1 MAKRK
6 YTKKSDYWS
15 KFDQDK
21 GHGVKS
27 IEDFFKSDAGQTE
40 PQSAGQPYYTEAGS
54 TPYTRKTGEGT
65 RTLGRRNAISS
76 KDKDKRYANIRGG
89 MLPYEYGSDGI
100 NIRDTID
107 LCQKAYANIAIFK
120 NAIDIMSEL
129 TNSELKLEGGS
140 EKARNFIYKWF
151 EKVNLWSLKDQYF
164 REYYKTGNIF
174 LYRIDG
180 KFSTKDFAKLTKVYG
195 EAGKLKANHIP
206 IKYVLLNPY
215 DVAMDTKTSFSTAN
229 YKKLLSKY
237 DLEKLRNPSTEED
250 KAIFDALP
258 KKKRGEIKK
267 GTFLDVGIH
276 IDLEPEKLSYSFY
289 KKQDYEPF
297 AVPFGYPVL
306 DDINWK
312 LELKKIDQA
321 VSRTIENVILLI
333 TMGAEPDKGGIN
345 ASNLQAMQALF
356 QNESVG
362 RVLVSDYTTDAEFII
377 PDISKIIGPDK
388 YEIVNNDIREGLQ
401 NVVVGNEKFANTQV
415 KAQIFLERLKE
426 ARHAFIHDFI
436 QPQIKLVCR
445 NLGFRKFPAAR
456 FEELDIKDEVQLQR
470 VATRLI
476 EIGILTPEQG
486 VDVIKTGIYPDPIDL
501 APSQELYAEQREKGY
516 WNPLVG
522 GVPAVEAPGAQEE
535 RDIKEK
541 AIDSKPAPTAPAKN
555 PSAQKKTPN
564 QNGRPPGTTGP
575 QAAKASY
582 SRKNIQETVYKIESL
597 RTHASKGIKKRFS
610 VKRLNKQQNQML
622 DTFVE
627 AVICSKEKEDWE
639 SSVDTCIKN
648 AEELEKLSSIKE
660 VLDISA
666 SHELEH
672 YPSAILYH
680 SSE

>member
-6 YTKKSDYWS
+6 YNKKSSYWD

-21 GHGVKS
+21 GEGVGS
-27 IEDFFKSDAGQTE
+27 VEDFFKTKAEDTE
-40 PQSAGQPYYTEAGS
+40 PQSAGQPYYIEADAS
-54 TPYTRKTGEGT
+54 SYVRKTSEGT
-65 RTLGRRNAISS
+65 RTLGRRNAITSG
-76 KDKDKRYANIRGG
+76 DKEKRFANIRKG
-89 MLPYEYGSDGI
+89 MLPYEYGADGI
-100 NIRDTID
+100 NIKDTID
-107 LCQKAYANIAIFK
+107 LCQKAYANISIFK

-129 TNSELKLEGGS
+129 TNSEIKLEGGS
-140 EKARNFIYKWF
+140 EKARAFVEKWF
-151 EKVNLWSLKDQYF
+151 EKINIWSLKDQYF

-180 KFSTKDFAKLTKVYG
+180 KFSTEDFAKLTKVYG
-195 EAGKLKANHIP
+195 AAGQLKANHIP
-206 IKYVLLNPY
+206 IKYILLNPF
-215 DVAMDTKTSFSTAN
+215 DIAMKPKTSFSGSN
-229 YKKLLSKY
+229 FRKVLSKY
-237 DLEKLRNPSTEED
+237 DLERLRNPTTEED

-258 KKKRGEIKK
+258 EEKKAEIKK
-267 GTFLDVGIH
+267 GQFLDTGIY

-297 AVPFGYPVL
+297 AVPFGFPVL

-345 ASNLQAMQALF
+345 ANNLHAMQALF

-362 RVLVSDYTTDAEFII
+362 RVLVSDYTTEAEFII

-415 KAQIFLERLKE
+415 KAEIFLERLKE

-436 QPQIKLVCR
+436 QPQIKLICR

-456 FEELDIKDEVQLQR
+456 FEQLDIKDEVQLQR
-470 VATRLI
+470 VATRLM
-476 EIGILTPEQG
+476 EIGILTPQQG
-486 VDVIKTGIYPDPIDL
+486 VDVIKTGIYPKPEEL
-501 APSQELYAEQREKGY
+501 SPAQEQYAKEREKGY
-516 WNPLVG
+516 YNPLVG
-522 GVPAVEAPGAQEE
+522 GVPAVEAAGAEEE
-535 RDIKEK
+535 REIKEK
-541 AIDSKPAPTAPAKN
+541 AIKSKPAPAAPQN
-555 PSAQKKTPN
+555 LNQQVTPN
-564 QNGRPPGTTGP
+564 QNGRPPGAT
-575 QAAKASY
+575 ASESGKPNY

-597 RTHASKGIKKRFS
+597 RSHATKGIKDKFS
-610 VKRLNKQQNQML
+610 VKRLNKQQSEML
-622 DTFVE
+622 DSFVE
-627 AVICSKEKEDWE
+627 AVVCAKEKDEWE
-639 SSVDTCIKN
+639 SSVDACIKN
-648 AEELEKLSSIKE
+648 IDELEKLPSIQG

-666 SHELEH
+666 THELEQ

-680 SSE
+680 SEE